1 MEKRDY
7 LMHQI
12 EQMGKVLAQVV
23 ATFLRLK
30 SKGKVDEGIHICNEQ
45 LQNELDIDMESLA
58 RLDKIALKDF
68 FADRKFTP
76 AHLETLSNYMEEV
89 GKSLDVQEPKRGI
102 RFLKKAIQILELADE
117 MTGTFSFE
125 RMQRIESLNKE
136 LAERH

>member
-30 SKGKVDEGIHICNEQ
+30 SKGKVEEGIHTSNEQ
-45 LQNELDIDMESLA
+45 LQTELDIDMESLA
-58 RLDKIALKDF
+58 GLDKTALKDF
-68 FADRKFTP
+68 FADRKFTS
-76 AHLETLSNYMEEV
+76 AHLKTFSNYMEEV
-89 GKSLDVQEPKRGI
+89 GKSIVVQQPERGI
-102 RFLKKAIQILELADE
+102 RFLKMAIQILELADE

-125 RMQRIESLNKE
+125 RMQRIENLKKE
-136 LAERH
+136 LAELH

>member
-30 SKGKVDEGIHICNEQ
+30 SKGKVEEGIVKCNEE